1 MLLLSTRTTCMEH
14 QLSPDRSHLFDSN
27 VPSPSIT
34 TGFAGS
40 AAFLDSSRTP
50 SVLDELAHE
59 VRQPLSVIES
69 LAYYLEIT
77 SPDEK
82 TRAHLQRIQ
91 AMVLQANLILKRTC
105 RLQTQVAAE

>member
-1 MLLLSTRTTCMEH
+1 MDYPLSHDRYHSNDGTAHCHSLPSAFAVSALQE
-14 QLSPDRSHLFDSN
+14 DRS
-27 VPSPSIT
+27 
-34 TGFAGS
+34 
-40 AAFLDSSRTP
+40 TP
-50 SVLDELAHE
+50 SLIDELAHE

-77 SPDEK
+77 STDEK

-105 RLQTQVAAE
+105 RLQANAAATE